1 MKSVD
6 VNTTTDLILAGALAA
21 VWLAAGLLADALPG
35 AHTAR
40 ALRQRARALSTMA
53 GAGIAVFGVVLL
65 VTVLAPGGSAAPA
78 AALLPAVPAL
88 LVVTVTARRLTHI
101 RRGVNAFATAPLAP
115 APPALLAAAA
125 HPLVAAPLQ
134 VTGLAAAIGVATV
147 AGVVDVPG
155 ADVTGGALTTAALV
169 VIVLAARHAVRHS
182 RLSVAALAPLS
193 HGRLDARPSAQPKAE
208 VDASPTVPAT
218 PEMVVG

>member
-1 MKSVD
+1 M
-6 VNTTTDLILAGALAA
+6 NTTTDLILAGTLAA
-21 VWLAAGLLADALPG
+21 VWLAAGLVADVLPG

-40 ALRQRARALSTMA
+40 ALRQRTRALSMMA
-53 GAGIAVFGVVLL
+53 GAGVAVFVAVLL
-65 VTVLAPGGSAAPA
+65 VTVLAPGESTAPA

-134 VTGLAAAIGVATV
+134 VTGLAATIGVASV
-147 AGVVDVPG
+147 AGVIEVPG
-155 ADVTGGALTTAALV
+155 TGVTGGALTAAA
-169 VIVLAARHAVRHS
+169 VIVVVLTARHAVRHS

-193 HGRLDARPSAQPKAE
+193 HGRLHARPTAQPKAE
-208 VDASPTVPAT
+208 VEVSPPVPAA
-218 PEMVVG
+218 PEVMVG